1 MSSTDAPMLVG
12 EQPLI
17 QVISESA
24 NEPSA
29 TPELFTP
36 PSPSPPLDSENLM
49 DGSTRPPEL
58 PDALLRLQ
66 KSGHHLQVVSCASW
80 NVRGSA
86 VRIRKELSVCFS
98 VDTIIST
105 QDIIVGLDNAGI
117 DIDDI
122 TSIQRRV
129 SNNSWVVTFG
139 SKAVKDTALNEQS
152 ITIAGCSVFLGDC
165 ENRVSIVKIYELP
178 DEMPDSVVIGLLI
191 HYGKVISFRRDRM
204 ADAILNGVRTARML
218 IERPIPAQTFIAG
231 EFVRFWYP
239 SQPKTCRKCG
249 SEDHLAATCKSTRC
263 FNCERPGHR
272 AEQCHM
278 PGLCHVCLADSHE
291 TTNCPFIYYSANITG
306 AKPTD
311 KPAERSYS
319 GAAKTGKFD
328 EAARKAEEDS
338 GRAKREED
346 ERVRREE
353 RARKERERK
362 EKEQKERKDQERKE
376 RERKE
381 KEREDRD
388 CDDRRERRKQ
398 DKYSERRHKD
408 DDGFRRDERSDRER
422 DRDHYRSSRDRSS
435 HRDRE
440 TDDSGSESEG
450 RWTTVSYRRDKGKS
464 KSY

>member
-1 MSSTDAPMLVG
+1 
-12 EQPLI
+12 
-17 QVISESA
+17 
-24 NEPSA
+24 
-29 TPELFTP
+29 
-36 PSPSPPLDSENLM
+36 M

-66 KSGHHLQVVSCASW
+66 KSGHYLQVVSCAAW

-86 VRIRKELSVCFS
+86 VRIRKELSVCFTARENDLILIAHS
-98 VDTIIST
+98 LLFTVDTVIST

-122 TSIQRRV
+122 TSIQRRA

-139 SKAVKDTALNEQS
+139 SKAVKDAALNEQS

-178 DEMPDSVVIGLLI
+178 DEMPDSVVIGRLS
-191 HYGKVISFRRDRM
+191 HYGKVISFRRDRV
-204 ADAILNGVRTARML
+204 ADAILTGVRTARML

-249 SEDHLAATCKSTRC
+249 SEDPLAATCKSTRC

-272 AEQCHM
+272 AEQCDM
-278 PGLCHVCLADSHE
+278 PELCRVCLADGHE

-306 AKPTD
+306 AKLTD

-319 GAAKTGKFD
+319 GAAKNGKLT

-338 GRAKREED
+338 GHTKREED

-362 EKEQKERKDQERKE
+362 EREQKERKDQERKE

-381 KEREDRD
+381 RKEKEREDRD
-388 CDDRRERRKQ
+388 RDDRRERRKH

-408 DDGFRRDERSDRER
+408 DDGYRRDERSDRER
-422 DRDHYRSSRDRSS
+422 DRDRYRSSRDRSS